1 MGGNGA
7 ATGLCLQLLEF
18 KQLHRIVFLGPI
30 RDANNL
36 WFKVTT
42 PSWDSNRTIIGR
54 CGYYALK
61 LIAKVWWA
69 ESPEQRVGDLNPIH

>member
-36 WFKVTT
+36 WFKV
-42 PSWDSNRTIIGR
+42 PSPPGDSNGTIIGR
-54 CGYYALK
+54 CSYNALK
-61 LIAKVWWA
+61 LDARVWRA
-69 ESPEQRVGDLNPIH
+69 ESTDQRVGDLNPIH

>member
-30 RDANNL
+30 RVANNL
-36 WFKVTT
+36 RFKVPT
-42 PSWDSNRTIIGR
+42 PSSDSNRTIIGR
-54 CGYYALK
+54 CGYNALK
-61 LIAKVWWA
+61 LDAWVWRA
-69 ESPEQRVGDLNPIH
+69 ESPEQRAGDLNPIH